1 MFSEKELLSYIRNEN
16 IWLKYATCGSYK
28 HVFDFGDFVVTSCQD
43 EYSNNTHWIRHI
55 IDLGLIK
62 GHYFYSNDPEIIRL
76 MKREESMGKILFCVL
91 EKLYVVN
98 EEDQLDY
105 ILEKQDV
112 ETLIEILENL
122 RQSAFSDK
130 FSDAIDMF
138 AEYFPVWGNAVKSF
152 HKQIK
157 WFDLQVC
164 NYGFRKENNE
174 IVFFDIVN
182 V

>member
-1 MFSEKELLSYIRNEN
+1 MFSEQELLSYIRNEN

-28 HVFDFGDFVVTSCQD
+28 HVFDFGDFVVTSCQG
-43 EYSNNTHWIRHI
+43 NNTHWIRHI
-55 IDLGLIK
+55 VDLGLIK
-62 GHYFYSNDPEIIRL
+62 GHYFYNDDPEIIHL
-76 MKREESMGKILFCVL
+76 MKRERSVGKILFCVL
-91 EKLYVVN
+91 EKLYVVD
-98 EEDQLDY
+98 EEEQLDY

-112 ETLIEILENL
+112 EKLLKVLDKL
-122 RQSAFSDK
+122 RIYSFTDELSI
-130 FSDAIDMF
+130 AINIF
-138 AEYFPVWGNAVKSF
+138 AEQFPAWGNAVKSF
-152 HKQIK
+152 SKKIN